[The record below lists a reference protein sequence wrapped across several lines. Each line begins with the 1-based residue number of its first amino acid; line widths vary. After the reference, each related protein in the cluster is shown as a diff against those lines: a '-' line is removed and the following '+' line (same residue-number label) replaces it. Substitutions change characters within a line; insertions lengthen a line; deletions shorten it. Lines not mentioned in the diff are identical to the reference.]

1 MANTATDPTG
11 RSIVTQVA
19 FKAAVEAATA
29 GGSYSEAVFFE
40 AFPVFKETL
49 MTEVIAQ
56 QEAYFTEAIDAKAA
70 RIADGTYQSNGTAGG
85 PGGEFDAASSFTNDL
100 GATPVSGVTVKGTQ
114 HGPLPEWLGPMAAAK
129 GVSQVW
135 DNRVDR
141 DGKSIVGTG
150 SKKPHFKATDGDVPF
165 WPPR

>member
-11 RSIVTQVA
+11 RSIITQVA
-19 FKAAVEAATA
+19 FKGAIEAASLGDA
-29 GGSYSEAVFFE
+29 FDEAVFTAMFD
-40 AFPVFKETL
+40 VFHETL
-49 MTEVIAQ
+49 LTKVTEQ
-56 QEAYFTEAIDAKAA
+56 QELYFSEAIEAKAA
-70 RIADGTYQSNGTAGG
+70 RIADGTYQ
-85 PGGEFDAASSFTNDL
+85 AAPAPIYDVEAAFANDF
-100 GATPVSGVTVKGTQ
+100 GATPAAGGGVAVKGTQ
-114 HGPLPEWLGPMAAAK
+114 HGPLPEWLAPMAAAK
-129 GVSQVW
+129 GVTQVW